1 MRTAEG
7 RLASHPPPSPS
18 QKCPSGHRCGP
29 DPHDGPRGPLPA
41 SCLPDLRTGAPAGQA
56 RAPRRSFVGPGRG
69 RVLPQ
74 VSRRP
79 PRVALSLRG
88 SRLTPVP
95 LTVPQILATRKCLYF
110 PSHSL
115 EIINILFLI
124 LAVSMSFK
132 RSTCPLPP
140 FLLLLS
146 PFLSLPHLDGLV
158 VSTLCWPQAVP
169 QQTIRSRLPGLQTLQ
184 SGSSRGT
191 FSP

>member
-88 SRLTPVP
+88 SRGPPGEPSPPPAPQGDSP
-95 LTVPQILATRKCLYF
+95 LKESRRPRKFTSWVAQSLGMSGGGGAFRSF
-110 PSHSL
+110 PHSL
-115 EIINILFLI
+115 T
-124 LAVSMSFK
+124 
-132 RSTCPLPP
+132 RS
-140 FLLLLS
+140 S
-146 PFLSLPHLDGLV
+146 NV
-158 VSTLCWPQAVP
+158 
-169 QQTIRSRLPGLQTLQ
+169 
-184 SGSSRGT
+184 
-191 FSP
+191 